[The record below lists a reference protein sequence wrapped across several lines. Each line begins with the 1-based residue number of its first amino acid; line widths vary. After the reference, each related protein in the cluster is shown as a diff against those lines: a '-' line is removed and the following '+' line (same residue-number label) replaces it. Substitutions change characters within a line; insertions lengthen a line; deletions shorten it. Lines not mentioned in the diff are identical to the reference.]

1 MSKKMC
7 KHWEY
12 SPSGTKY
19 GERYC
24 PCGIECPK
32 NTNSNCEIITKKP
45 KAKYKK
51 VKAFCYKSTVSKGY
65 IAWEKPT
72 QSPAQDKG
80 WLPCTIL
87 IEARY
92 LKDKR

>member
-19 GERYC
+19 GERSC
-24 PCGIECPK
+24 LCGIKCPK

-45 KAKYKK
+45 KAKYKTIKGWAGSITNCDGEKGWAFIEQGIGVMAYPAELRIK
-51 VKAFCYKSTVSKGY
+51 VK
-65 IAWEKPT
+65 
-72 QSPAQDKG
+72 
-80 WLPCTIL
+80 
-87 IEARY
+87 Y
-92 LKDKR
+92 LKGGK

>member
-1 MSKKMC
+1 MSKKVC
-7 KHWEY
+7 FRKE
-12 SPSGTKY
+12 
-19 GERYC
+19 YC
-24 PCGIECPK
+24 PGKIPKRNRRFHCPA
-32 NTNSNCEIITKKP
+32 NTNSKCEIIPKKP
-45 KAKYKK
+45 KAKYKR